1 MACVYRHIRLDKN
14 MPFYIG
20 ISTNNRRPYTKR
32 GRNDYWN
39 NIVKLTDYEVEILFE
54 DVDEDFAK
62 EKEKEFIRLYGRKD
76 IGTGILC
83 NLTDGGDSCFKGG
96 SYFLSKEHKRKIG
109 RGNSRKKSYMFGV
122 KKTDE
127 IKEKISISRSKKV
140 IDTKT
145 MKIYKS
151 AKEAA
156 VDTNYSF
163 RHLGRF
169 LRNEYPNRTN
179 MMYFDDYKT
188 LNKKL
193 CQ

>member
-20 ISTNNRRPYTKR
+20 ISKNNKRPYTKR
-32 GRNDYWN
+32 SRNEYWN
-39 NIVKLTDYEVEILFE
+39 NIVKITDYEVEILFE

-62 EKEKEFIRLYGRKD
+62 EKEKEFIELYGRKD

-83 NLTDGGDSCFKGG
+83 NLTDGGDSCFNGR
-96 SYFLSKEHKRKIG
+96 SSFLSKEHKKKIG
-109 RGNSRKKSYMFGV
+109 IANSGKKSYMFGV

-140 IDTKT
+140 IDIKT

-163 RHLGRF
+163 RHLGRL
-169 LRNEYPNRTN
+169 LRNQYPNKTN

-188 LNKKL
+188 LNKTL
-193 CQ
+193 WL

>member
-20 ISTNNRRPYTKR
+20 ISKNNKRPYTKR
-32 GRNDYWN
+32 GRNSYWN

-54 DVDEDFAK
+54 NVDENFAK
-62 EKEKEFIRLYGRKD
+62 EKEIEFIKLYGRKD

-83 NLTDGGDSCFKGG
+83 NLTDGGDSDFKGG
-96 SYFLSKEHKRKIG
+96 SLFLSKEHKKKIG
-109 RGNSRKKSYMFGV
+109 IAVSGKKSYMFGV

-127 IKEKISISRSKKV
+127 IKEKISISTSKKV

-151 AKEAA
+151 VREAA
-156 VDTNYSF
+156 VDTDYSF

-169 LRNEYPNRTN
+169 LRNECTNKTN
-179 MMYFDDYKT
+179 MMYLDNYKILNKT
-188 LNKKL
+188 LCL
-193 CQ
+193 

>member
-20 ISTNNRRPYTKR
+20 ISKNNRRPYTRR

-39 NIVKLTDYEVEILFE
+39 NIVKITDYEVEILFE

-62 EKEKEFIRLYGRKD
+62 EKEKEFIKLYGRKD

-83 NLTDGGDSCFKGG
+83 NLTDGGDSCFKGR
-96 SYFLSKEHKRKIG
+96 SSFLSKEHKRKIG
-109 RGNSRKKSYMFGV
+109 IANSGKKSYMFGV

-140 IDTKT
+140 IDIKT

-151 AKEAA
+151 TKEAA
-156 VDTNYSF
+156 IDTNYSF

-169 LRNEYPNRTN
+169 LRNQYPNKTN
-179 MMYFDDYKT
+179 MMYLDDYKT